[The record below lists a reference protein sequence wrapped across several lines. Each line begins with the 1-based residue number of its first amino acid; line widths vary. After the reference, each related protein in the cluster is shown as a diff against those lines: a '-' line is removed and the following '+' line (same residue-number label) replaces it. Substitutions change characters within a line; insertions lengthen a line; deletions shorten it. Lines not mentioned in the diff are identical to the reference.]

1 MLKIE
6 LFAPSFLSH
15 HSESTIM
22 LSKLM
27 QLFKFSILLLLVPL
41 ALVALYTWAT
51 LTWVYSSGERAG
63 YVQKLSEK
71 GWVCKTFEGE
81 LVLVSMPGTQAEKF
95 FFTVRDKDIAKKIN
109 ESVGKRVR
117 LIYEEH
123 LGVPTTCFGETG
135 YYVHDVQL
143 LDQTPLQPLVE
154 GAAAIPQEIK

>member
-1 MLKIE
+1 
-6 LFAPSFLSH
+6 
-15 HSESTIM
+15 M
-22 LSKLM
+22 LSKLI
-27 QLFKFSILLLLVPL
+27 QFFKYSILLLLVPL

-95 FFTVRDKDIAKKIN
+95 YFTVRNKDVAKKIN

-117 LIYEEH
+117 LVYEEH
-123 LGVPTTCFGETG
+123 VGIPTTCFGETG
-135 YYVHDVQL
+135 YFVHDVQL
-143 LDQTPLQPLVE
+143 LDNTLPGQSFIDTPAAQTPAQ
-154 GAAAIPQEIK
+154 